1 MEEVSQNINQKKD
14 INKNQNKNKNQQNY
28 FLLIEE
34 SIDKFMKLMPVD
46 YEHYDIIKDILGKMI
61 NNLIYTAPE
70 LRLHKLY
77 NIFFNLYTYL
87 PKKKEKWA
95 EICWGDMLDTYNK
108 TVKIINSRN

>member
-1 MEEVSQNINQKKD
+1 M
-14 INKNQNKNKNQQNY
+14 
-28 FLLIEE
+28 L
-34 SIDKFMKLMPVD
+34 VD

-61 NNLIYTAPE
+61 NNLITSSE

-77 NIFFNLYTYL
+77 NILIYIHICQ
-87 PKKKEKWA
+87 KKSTA